1 MMHVDPMQ
9 RLSAAELLEEPK
21 LREHFEEMS
30 CGIPTLAT
38 TTTTAPTN
46 QMPPSATTTQM
57 QTNHKI
63 STADRSDHL
72 LRYD

>member
-9 RLSAAELLEEPK
+9 RLSAAELLEEPT

-38 TTTTAPTN
+38 TTSTTASTN
-46 QMPPSATTTQM
+46 QMPPSATTEHV
-57 QTNHKI
+57 QTNHESSICK
-63 STADRSDHL
+63 
-72 LRYD
+72 RYTK